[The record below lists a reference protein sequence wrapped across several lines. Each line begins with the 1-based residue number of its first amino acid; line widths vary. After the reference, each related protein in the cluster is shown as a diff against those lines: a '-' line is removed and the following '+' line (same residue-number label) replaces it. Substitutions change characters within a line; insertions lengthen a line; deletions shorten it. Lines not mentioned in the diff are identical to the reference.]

1 MGSVGDRIGR
11 LQDRGEKLFSPDTW
25 LRRHAEAGGGD
36 LRKTFIRRGVGLAA
50 LSGGGFA
57 AMISSANFSSANT
70 QLSAVAIGAL
80 SALFGAGFS
89 QRNFLAAGIVKR
101 RDERKRLNPES
112 A

>member
-1 MGSVGDRIGR
+1 MKSTTNRMGIIDKA
-11 LQDRGEKLFSPDTW
+11 EKFFSPDTW
-25 LRRHAEAGGGD
+25 LERHPEAGGGV

-57 AMISSANFSSANT
+57 AMISSANFSSVKT

-89 QRNFLAAGIVKR
+89 QRNFFAARSAKR
-101 RDERKRLNPES
+101 RAEQES
-112 A
+112 LGSESG